1 MDGANANYVFEG
13 AGSALSDGSAFFK
26 KIGAVVYSYNPR
38 EVNIWYPGSE
48 DYLLFVGGIW
58 GYGSPTQAS
67 ATASVSVKVIKT
79 KATGSGITS
88 LHALTTTTDQISL
101 IVWFKST
108 R

>member
-48 DYLLFVGGIW
+48 DYLLFVGWKFYPSICNSECICE
-58 GYGSPTQAS
+58 GY
-67 ATASVSVKVIKT
+67 
-79 KATGSGITS
+79 
-88 LHALTTTTDQISL
+88 
-101 IVWFKST
+101 
-108 R
+108 

>member
-26 KIGAVVYSYNPR
+26 KIGAVVYSYNSR

-88 LHALTTTTDQISL
+88 LHALTTTQIK
-101 IVWFKST
+101 FHK
-108 R
+108 

>member
-48 DYLLFVGGIW
+48 DYLLFLVEFGGMEVLPRHLQQRV
-58 GYGSPTQAS
+58 Y
-67 ATASVSVKVIKT
+67 
-79 KATGSGITS
+79 
-88 LHALTTTTDQISL
+88 L
-101 IVWFKST
+101 
-108 R
+108 